1 MFLRSTWPPLWHRV
15 FRIHFDYLREGSLDL
30 LVRKRAVDREW
41 LAFAVESLPV
51 VTVWVSVDGFNN
63 PCGALWLLEL
73 AVNFGEFLLLVR

>member
-1 MFLRSTWPPLWHRV
+1 MFPRLTWLPLWHRV